1 MGAVESA
8 EAVDAAGGVQV
19 GSKAIDANVLCDQ
32 LADLADDLAC
42 SKQRS
47 RNSSKPRTSLA
58 ANVIAQHCV
67 DSSSENDN
75 SDSASDESDGPY
87 ESSLPGACPAP
98 AVFEAAGVELRTR
111 EEFRVK
117 FLSKLNQSGA
127 WVPSV
132 QRPPRHQ
139 TVIIFD
145 WDDTLCPTSYILQ
158 NLDAGAV
165 VDEDHPAYEE
175 LVQHA
180 HLVGFILRTTRRI
193 ARVAIVTNS
202 LSPWVLA
209 SGARY
214 LPGLDLK
221 HLLDELDIPVYYS
234 RSHIEEVQ
242 VNWVE
247 SRFEIRLDHKEG
259 TRVGIDVVPSQTDG
273 SLRISRIEPDGLV
286 GKWNAANPALSVL
299 LGDSLVT
306 VNGQKERLAS
316 ECRKLQVL
324 EIEILRLTPDRDPLL
339 EAKRIDMTSCV
350 DSFYPDPTWRRN
362 VLSIGDSYQEQQA
375 IKEVL
380 PRSGDPSK
388 DPLCKTVNLIEHPS
402 LQVLGSELR
411 VLLVWMIHMVR
422 FPNDFDLSMDGLDAL
437 EKKLFST

>member
-145 WDDTLCPTSYILQ
+145 WDDTLLCTSFLVCSRAKYR
-158 NLDAGAV
+158 
-165 VDEDHPAYEE
+165 EE
-175 LVQHA
+175 LPKETQLQLRKIA
-180 HLVGFILRTTRRI
+180 KAVGQLLELATRLGQTFII
-193 ARVAIVTNS
+193 TNAEEG
-202 LSPWVLA
+202 WVETSAA
-209 SGARY
+209 SF
-214 LPGLDLK
+214 LPELQPGL
-221 HLLDELDIPVYYS
+221 HGVRVISARS
-234 RSHIEEVQ
+234 RYEPEYPGQAAAWKEQAFLEVRRQ
-242 VNWVE
+242 LEVE
-247 SRFEIRLDHKEG
+247 
-259 TRVGIDVVPSQTDG
+259 TVGNLI
-273 SLRISRIEPDGLV
+273 
-286 GKWNAANPALSVL
+286 
-299 LGDSLVT
+299 
-306 VNGQKERLAS
+306 
-316 ECRKLQVL
+316 
-324 EIEILRLTPDRDPLL
+324 
-339 EAKRIDMTSCV
+339 
-350 DSFYPDPTWRRN
+350 
-362 VLSIGDSYQEQQA
+362 SIGDSVFEMDAVAVMGQEFA
-375 IKEVL
+375 ESCI
-380 PRSGDPSK
+380 
-388 DPLCKTVNLIEHPS
+388 KTVRFRQQPMPGQLLQELNLVLNK
-402 LQVLGSELR
+402 LQQIVAGPKDLKLTFEAASR
-411 VLLVWMIHMVR
+411 VQARH
-422 FPNDFDLSMDGLDAL
+422 
-437 EKKLFST
+437 